1 MQKKLYLNQKFTKFI
16 NNKNF
21 EFDRSKI
28 LKVLSSDLL
37 EDAYK
42 TISKWQ
48 KYQPTP
54 LESLN
59 KLREELNLKN
69 IFYKDESK
77 RFGLKSFKALG
88 GAYAVEKMTKGKK
101 DVTVS
106 TATAGNHGKSV
117 AWGAKNL
124 GLDCKIFISENVSK
138 TRAEEMRNLSAEVI
152 RVKGNYDNSLN
163 VCKKESKK
171 NNWEIIQDVAWPDYE
186 LVPKL
191 TMAGYSI
198 MIKEISVQTNEYIT
212 HIFLQAGVGG
222 MAAGLIAGVAE
233 YFKKVPKIIIV
244 EPDNANCVMQSIENN
259 TPTRVDIRKE
269 SIMGG
274 MSCGEVSI
282 VPWQILKNSV
292 NNCISVS
299 DKFVALTV
307 AMLADKMLSDVSI
320 VGGECSTPGVTSLIS
335 CCNNEETRSALEI
348 NENSNILLIGC
359 EGSAD
364 VELYK
369 KLLNEGKQL
378 IELYEKI
385 K

>member
-1 MQKKLYLNQKFTKFI
+1 MQKNLYLNQKFTKFI

-28 LKVLSSDLL
+28 LKILNSDLL

-59 KLREELNLKN
+59 KLSKELELKN

-88 GAYAVEKMTKGKK
+88 GAYAVEKITKGRK
-101 DVTVS
+101 DITVS

-124 GLDCKIFISENVSK
+124 GLNCKIFISENVSE
-138 TRAEEMRNLSAEVI
+138 TRAEEMRNLNAEVI
-152 RVKGNYDNSLN
+152 RVKGNYENSLN

-191 TMAGYSI
+191 TMAGYST

-222 MAAGLIAGVAE
+222 MAAGVVAGVAN

-244 EPDNANCVMQSIENN
+244 EPENANCVMQSIENN
-259 TPTRVDIRKE
+259 TPTSVDIKKE

-274 MSCGEVSI
+274 MSCGDVSL

-299 DKFVALTV
+299 DKFVSQTV
-307 AMLADKMLSDVSI
+307 AMLADKVLSDISI
-320 VGGECSTPGVTSLIS
+320 EGGECSTPGITSLIS
-335 CCNNEETRSALEI
+335 CCNTEEAKSALGI
-348 NENSNILLIGC
+348 NGNSNILLIGC

-364 VELYK
+364 IDLYQKLLSEGK
-369 KLLNEGKQL
+369 KL
-378 IELYEKI
+378 I
-385 K
+385 

>member
-1 MQKKLYLNQKFTKFI
+1 MQKNLYLNQKFTKFI

-21 EFDRSKI
+21 KFDRSKI
-28 LKVLSSDLL
+28 LKILNSDLL

-59 KLREELNLKN
+59 KLSKELGLKN

-88 GAYAVEKMTKGKK
+88 GAYAVEKITKGRKEI
-101 DVTVS
+101 TVS

-124 GLDCKIFISENVSK
+124 GLNCKIFISENVSE
-138 TRAEEMRNLSAEVI
+138 TRAEEMRNLNAEVI
-152 RVKGNYDNSLN
+152 RVNGNYEDSLN
-163 VCKKESKK
+163 FCKEESKK

-191 TMAGYSI
+191 TMAGYSTI
-198 MIKEISVQTNEYIT
+198 IKEISVQTNEYIT

-222 MAAGLIAGVAE
+222 MAAGLVSGVAN
-233 YFKKVPKIIIV
+233 YFKKIPKIIIV
-244 EPDNANCVMQSIENN
+244 EPENANCVMQSIENN
-259 TPTRVDIRKE
+259 TPTSIDIKKE

-274 MSCGEVSI
+274 MSCGEVSL

-292 NNCISVS
+292 NSCISVS
-299 DKFVALTV
+299 DKFVSQTV
-307 AMLADKMLSDVSI
+307 AMLANKVVSDISI
-320 VGGECSTPGVTSLIS
+320 EGGECSTPGITSLIS
-335 CCNNEETRSALEI
+335 CCNNEETKSSLEI

-369 KLLNEGKQL
+369 ILLSEGKKL
-378 IELYEKI
+378 I
-385 K
+385 

>member
-1 MQKKLYLNQKFTKFI
+1 MQKNLYLNQKFTKFI
-16 NNKNF
+16 NNENF

-28 LKVLSSDLL
+28 LKILNSDLL

-48 KYQPTP
+48 KYKPTP

-59 KLREELNLKN
+59 KLSKELELKN

-88 GAYAVEKMTKGKK
+88 GAYAVEKITKGRK
-101 DVTVS
+101 DITVS

-124 GLDCKIFISENVSK
+124 GLNCKIFISANVSE
-138 TRAEEMRNLSAEVI
+138 TRAREMRSLNAEVI
-152 RVKGNYDNSLN
+152 RVKGNYEDSLN
-163 VCKKESKK
+163 VCKEESKK
-171 NNWEIIQDVAWPDYE
+171 NNWEIIQDVAWPNYE

-191 TMAGYSI
+191 TMAGYST

-222 MAAGLIAGVAE
+222 MAAGVVAGVAN

-244 EPDNANCVMQSIENN
+244 EPENANCVMQSIENN
-259 TPTRVDIRKE
+259 TPTSIDIKKE

-274 MSCGEVSI
+274 MSCGDVSL

-299 DKFVALTV
+299 DKFVSQTV
-307 AMLADKMLSDVSI
+307 AMLADKVVSDISI
-320 VGGECSTPGVTSLIS
+320 VGGECSTPGITSLIS
-335 CCNNEETRSALEI
+335 CCNNEKTKSALEI

-364 VELYK
+364 MELYHKLLTEGK
-369 KLLNEGKQL
+369 KL
-378 IELYEKI
+378 I
-385 K
+385 

>member
-1 MQKKLYLNQKFTKFI
+1 MQKNLYLNQKFTKFI
-16 NNKNF
+16 NNENF

-28 LKVLSSDLL
+28 LKILNSDLL

-59 KLREELNLKN
+59 KLSKELELKN

-88 GAYAVEKMTKGKK
+88 GAYAVEKITKGRK
-101 DVTVS
+101 DITVS

-124 GLDCKIFISENVSK
+124 GLNCKIFISENVSE
-138 TRAEEMRNLSAEVI
+138 TRAEEMRNLNAEVI
-152 RVKGNYDNSLN
+152 RVKGNYENSLN

-191 TMAGYSI
+191 TMAGYST
-198 MIKEISVQTNEYIT
+198 MIKEISFQTNEYIT

-222 MAAGLIAGVAE
+222 MAAGLVAGVAN

-244 EPDNANCVMQSIENN
+244 EPENANCVMQSIENN
-259 TPTRVDIRKE
+259 TPTSVDIKKE

-274 MSCGEVSI
+274 MSCGEVSL

-292 NNCISVS
+292 NNCVSVS
-299 DKFVALTV
+299 DKFVSQTV
-307 AMLADKMLSDVSI
+307 AMLADKVVCDISI
-320 VGGECSTPGVTSLIS
+320 EGGECSTPGITSLIS
-335 CCNNEETRSALEI
+335 CCNNDETKSALEI

-364 VELYK
+364 IDLYQKLLSEGK
-369 KLLNEGKQL
+369 KL
-378 IELYEKI
+378 I
-385 K
+385 

>member
-1 MQKKLYLNQKFTKFI
+1 MQKNLYLNQKFTKFI

-28 LKVLSSDLL
+28 LKILNSDLL

-59 KLREELNLKN
+59 KLSSELKLKN

-88 GAYAVEKMTKGKK
+88 GAYAVEKITKGKK
-101 DVTVS
+101 DVIVS

-124 GLDCKIFISENVSK
+124 GLNCKIFISENVSE
-138 TRAEEMRNLSAEVI
+138 TRAEEMRNLNAEVI
-152 RVKGNYDNSLN
+152 RVKGNYEDSLN
-163 VCKKESKK
+163 FCKEESKK

-191 TMAGYSI
+191 TMAGYSTI
-198 MIKEISVQTNEYIT
+198 IKEISVQTNEYIT

-222 MAAGLIAGVAE
+222 MAAGLVAGVAN

-244 EPDNANCVMQSIENN
+244 EPENANCVMQSIENN
-259 TPTRVDIRKE
+259 TPTSVDIKKE

-274 MSCGEVSI
+274 MSCGEVSL

-292 NNCISVS
+292 NNCVSVS
-299 DKFVALTV
+299 DKFVSQTV
-307 AMLADKMLSDVSI
+307 AMLADKVLSDISI
-320 VGGECSTPGVTSLIS
+320 EGGECSTPGITSLIS
-335 CCNNEETRSALEI
+335 CCNNEETKSALEI
-348 NENSNILLIGC
+348 NKNSNILLIGC

-364 VELYK
+364 VDLYRKLLSEGK
-369 KLLNEGKQL
+369 KL
-378 IELYEKI
+378 I
-385 K
+385 